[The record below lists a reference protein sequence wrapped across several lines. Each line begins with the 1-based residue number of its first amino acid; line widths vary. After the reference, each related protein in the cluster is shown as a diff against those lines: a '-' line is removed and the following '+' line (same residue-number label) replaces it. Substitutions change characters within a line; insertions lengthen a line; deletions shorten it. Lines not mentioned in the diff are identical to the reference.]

1 MILKKAP
8 KKLTL
13 DSFNLKTCC
22 DQYWWNPASKLLEN
36 PKIMRWVLAGAL
48 SPEQAQNEL
57 QQWQKQWQKYGYG
70 NYFVTD
76 KQEKTLL
83 GFIKI
88 YNSPRSEFPQIGY
101 AVDTPYQGRGLGT
114 KFAETAQDIA
124 FEILNQT
131 QLSAY
136 ARVQNHPS
144 RRILEKVGFRCDN
157 DNLWFDNRD
166 YCQYSLTQERYFQ
179 MLGIRQAS

>member
-1 MILKKAP
+1 MPLIKAP
-8 KKLTL
+8 EKLQLKSFTL
-13 DSFNLKTCC
+13 VSCSDKRFRNAAAQLLQDLK
-22 DQYWWNPASKLLEN
+22 L
-36 PKIMRWVLAGAL
+36 MRWVLDGAL
-48 SPEQAQNEL
+48 SPEQAQNDL
-57 QQWQKQWQKYGYG
+57 QQWEKQWQKYGYG

-83 GFIKI
+83 GVIKI
-88 YNSPRSEFPQIGY
+88 YNGPRSEFPQLGY
-101 AVDTPYQGRGLGT
+101 LVDSPYQNFGLGS
-114 KFAETAQDIA
+114 KFAEAALDIA
-124 FEILNQT
+124 FNILNKP
-131 QLSAY
+131 QLAAY

-179 MLGIRQAS
+179 MLEIRQAS